1 MKKNTLLLKDII
13 KFNNNI
19 NRQSQNF
26 KKEFVKIHSNEY
38 RGIALLLCFEA
49 EFFDDI
55 INNFWRKI
63 NFLDEII
70 LELYFSD
77 YSKRLLLLLK
87 IDKNN
92 KLSQFINC
100 CQNIDEYKRSFE
112 IFENYKASVN
122 PVTLKKHLLRG
133 GSLANKKIIN
143 QNRKNPT
150 SKKVIK
156 EVTGKDIAENGYS
169 KLRNEI
175 LHILSRRNEIQKF
188 YPEINE
194 FSFSK
199 LSKVVKAIMP
209 LYYKSANLSDLIF
222 DLNIPVD
229 EVKKCYIKIF
239 SSLFCHF
246 YSVKKKEKPAADLV
260 DRLYFQRVN
269 RRINQVITAFKSF
282 SPTLNNIISNG
293 FYLNWE
299 KVPPLNEIMSFAQSK
314 KEAILRLT
322 PENLCESH
330 HDLIASNI
338 LVNFSKS
345 DMKLID
351 FKLIDCRGENEVSS
365 KYRHWSYDLS
375 KAKFFLSGYEIIR
388 RGYADLKIKQ
398 NNKKI
403 EVSYGFHND
412 NEIVKRHESL
422 NHDFF
427 KIISGS
433 TNSVI
438 ITKDLHW
445 KEKILFGEGL
455 MYIADIPPRIVDE
468 ADEEMAITF
477 YCHGINIFLKYIN
490 KFLLKK

>member
-1 MKKNTLLLKDII
+1 MKQNTLLLKEII
-13 KFNNNI
+13 KVNDK

-26 KKEFVKIHSNEY
+26 QKKFVKIHSGEY
-38 RGIALLLCFEA
+38 KGVALLLCFRA
-49 EFFDDI
+49 EFFDDVI
-55 INNFWRKI
+55 SNFLLEIND
-63 NFLDEII
+63 LDEII
-70 LELYFSD
+70 IELYFSH
-77 YSKRLLLLLK
+77 YRKRLLLLLK
-87 IDKNN
+87 IDENN
-92 KLSQFINC
+92 KLIQLINC
-100 CQNIDEYKRSFE
+100 CQNIDEYENNFE
-112 IFENYKASVN
+112 ISDDYKAPVN
-122 PVTLKKHLLRG
+122 PVTLKKYLLRG

-143 QNRKNPT
+143 SNNKDT
-150 SKKVIK
+150 ASKKVIK

-175 LHILSRRNEIQKF
+175 LHILSRRSEIRKF

-199 LSKVVKAIMP
+199 LSKVAKVVMP
-209 LYYKSANLSDLIF
+209 LYYKSTNLSDLIF
-222 DLNIPVD
+222 DLSIPID
-229 EVKKCYIKIF
+229 KVKNCYIEIF
-239 SSLFCHF
+239 SSLFCLF
-246 YSVKKKEKPAADLV
+246 YSVNKKEKPAIDYV
-260 DRLYFQRVN
+260 NQLYFRRVN
-269 RRINQVITAFKSF
+269 RRIKQILTAFKSF

-293 FYLNWE
+293 FYLNGE
-299 KVPPLNEIMSFAQSK
+299 KVPPLNEIMNFVQSK

-351 FKLIDCRGENEVSS
+351 FKLIDCRGENEISP
-365 KYRHWSYDLS
+365 KYRHWSYDLC

-388 RGYADLKIKQ
+388 RGYADLKIKP

-403 EVSYGFHND
+403 EISYGFHND

-427 KIISGS
+427 KIISRS
-433 TNSVI
+433 TNSII
-438 ITKDLHW
+438 ITKDTHW

-468 ADEEMAITF
+468 ADEKMAITF